1 MSSYTTTLR
10 RLIDPEANTAGYQ
23 FVKGHYENGA
33 WVPAAIT
40 KIEVPTGFTLWE
52 TGDKAYPLIFDD
64 PNWEG
69 YDPTFRSSLNS
80 KIVDFYWGYEI
91 GSETP
96 SMFKQRIN
104 QKMRLIMPYY
114 NLLFKA
120 QWENFKQ
127 FDPNTFY
134 KEKEYKGGTEKEYK
148 GGTEKE
154 YKGGTEKELGER
166 KQYDYSGSATY
177 GVENDGSISNEGK
190 QYNFDTPQNMSSLN
204 VNSPDHMS
212 SAAVVKNNQGKVY
225 TQNGKYN
232 GTTMTTDPTFIADAV
247 KDTEKYTNDRK
258 DTEKY
263 TNDRKDTEK
272 YTNDRKDTEK
282 GYNTSRY
289 TQYKEYL
296 EGLKNIEQMIIDE
309 LRDCFMLCY

>member
-10 RLIDPEANTAGYQ
+10 RLMEPGANTAGYSY
-23 FVKGHYENGA
+23 VAGHYDNGV
-33 WVPAAIT
+33 WIPAAIT
-40 KIEVPTGFTLWE
+40 KNSVSTTFELWE

-64 PNWEG
+64 PDWEG
-69 YDPTFRSSLNS
+69 YDPSFRSSLNS
-80 KIVDFYWGYEI
+80 KIVDYYWGYEI

-96 SMFKQRIN
+96 AMFKQRVN

-120 QWENFKQ
+120 QWENFKD

-134 KEKEYKGGTEKEYK
+134 KEKEYQGGTEKEYL
-148 GGTEKE
+148 GGQDKTFGK
-154 YKGGTEKELGER
+154 R
-166 KQYDYSGSATY
+166 QQYDHSGSATY
-177 GVENDGSISNEGK
+177 GLNQDGSIDNEGK

-204 VNSPDHMS
+204 VDSPDHMS

-232 GTTMTTDPTFIADAV
+232 GLNLTNDPTFIADSV
-247 KDTEKYTNDRK
+247 TDNETYKNRK
-258 DTEKY
+258 DNETFK
-263 TNDRKDTEK
+263 NRKDI
-272 YTNDRKDTEK
+272 EK

-296 EGLKNIEQMIIDE
+296 EGLNNIEQMIIDE
-309 LRDCFMLCY
+309 LRDCFMLVY